1 MRLMPQQH
9 SCNKLIEGTG
19 IEVLVCGNCFFVK
32 EEQDPE
38 LAEDY
43 KDKFELD

>member
-1 MRLMPQQH
+1 MPQQH
-9 SCNKLIEGTG
+9 SCRKLIEGTG
-19 IEVLVCGNCFFVK
+19 IEVLVCENCFLVK